1 MPLPVIMLAGGRGS
15 SLRQSMPCRFGAC
28 CRTTHAAPWHAHRLA
43 FWVLT
48 SLAPC
53 LQVRFDH
60 QSRTIHF
67 DARGAEVDGPRE
79 QLSQLARSLFQAM
92 NMIQPREDAAH
103 SKRTSQARL
112 FVL

>member
-1 MPLPVIMLAGGRGS
+1 M
-15 SLRQSMPCRFGAC
+15 Q
-28 CRTTHAAPWHAHRLA
+28 APAWHAH
-43 FWVLT
+43 
-48 SLAPC
+48 SLALWIPNSLVPC

-103 SKRTSQARL
+103 TKRTSQARP